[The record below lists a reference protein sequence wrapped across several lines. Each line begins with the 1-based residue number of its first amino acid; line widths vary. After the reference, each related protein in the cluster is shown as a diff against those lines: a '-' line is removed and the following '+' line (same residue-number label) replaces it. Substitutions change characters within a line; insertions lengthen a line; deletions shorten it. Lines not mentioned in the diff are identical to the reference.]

1 MLTTKGFLKFVV
13 NSKNRMFGT
22 QMSFFLRPFKTM
34 CMRYLFFVDLE
45 VSELLIVYS
54 VQTPYA

>member
-1 MLTTKGFLKFVV
+1 MGSLPALLTLDKKGKR
-13 NSKNRMFGT
+13 KHT